1 MATKQFWPADAR
13 TGGGTNALD
22 SIDGDDVSDGDVA
35 FVVAANDEGI
45 YIYKLDA
52 DSGASEADPNI
63 IAPDSNAG
71 DKRWILQAPILP
83 MRTIAD
89 GDTTPSVAGGGIF
102 VTANTSSTLIS
113 GFDDGVAGQPITLII
128 GDANTILDFS
138 ASNLKGNAGVDYTA
152 TANDVAVFV
161 TNDGTTWYAIGP
173 FQNG

>member
-1 MATKQFWPADAR
+1 MGVVVKHPCQSRAE
-13 TGGGTNALD
+13 TGKVSTTIYGINTVGETQ
-22 SIDGDDVSDGDVA
+22 SIICKSIV
-35 FVVAANDEGI
+35 
-45 YIYKLDA
+45 
-52 DSGASEADPNI
+52 
-63 IAPDSNAG
+63 
-71 DKRWILQAPILP
+71 ILE
-83 MRTIAD
+83 
-89 GDTTPSVAGGGIF
+89 
-102 VTANTSSTLIS
+102 S